1 MAGQT
6 NLSEVLKSLQVSC
19 DDVEYGFAS
28 VKDKQ
33 IDYDDQV
40 LGTFKEDE
48 GLTIIASKKHFETN
62 GIQYE
67 GPYAKLTIEVH
78 TSLEL
83 VGLTAVLAKK
93 LADYQISA
101 NVVAGYFHD
110 HIFVQY
116 AVRQKAIEA
125 INNLKEDQIK

>member
-1 MAGQT
+1 MTGQT
-6 NLSEVLKSLQVSC
+6 NLSEVLKSMQVSC
-19 DDVEYGFAS
+19 DNIEYGFAS
-28 VKDKQ
+28 VKGHQ
-33 IDYDDQV
+33 INFDDRI
-40 LGTFKEDE
+40 LGTFKENE
-48 GLTIIASKKHFETN
+48 GSTIIASKEYFEAN
-62 GIQYE
+62 DIQYE

-93 LADYQISA
+93 LADNQISA

-125 INNLKEDQIK
+125 IDNLKAD

>member
-1 MAGQT
+1 M
-6 NLSEVLKSLQVSC
+6 QVSC
-19 DDVEYGFAS
+19 DNIEYGFAS

-33 IDYDDQV
+33 VNFDEQV
-40 LGTFKEDE
+40 LGTFKENE
-48 GLTIIASKKHFETN
+48 GLTVIAQKEYLETN
-62 GIQYE
+62 NIQYE
-67 GPYAKLTIEVH
+67 GPYAKLTIEIH

-93 LADYQISA
+93 LAENQISA

-125 INNLKEDQIK
+125 INNLKED

>member
-1 MAGQT
+1 MSGKT
-6 NLSEVLKSLQVSC
+6 DLSEVLKTLQVSC
-19 DDVEYGFAS
+19 DNVEYGFAS
-28 VKDKQ
+28 VKERQIGFEDK
-33 IDYDDQV
+33 IV
-40 LGTFKEDE
+40 GLFKEGE
-48 GLTIIASKKHFETN
+48 GVTVIAPKEYFVTN
-62 GIQYE
+62 SMQYE

-93 LADYQISA
+93 LAENQISA

-116 AVRQKAIEA
+116 AIRQKAVEA
-125 INNLKEDQIK
+125 INDLKND

>member
-1 MAGQT
+1 MVGQT
-6 NLSEVLKSLQVSC
+6 NLPEVLKSLRVSC
-19 DDVEYGFAS
+19 DEVQYGFAS
-28 VKDKQ
+28 VQEHQKNTDNR
-33 IDYDDQV
+33 I
-40 LGTFKEDE
+40 LGIFKEKE
-48 GLTIIASKKHFETN
+48 GLTIIASREYFDEN
-62 GIQYE
+62 NIEYE

-93 LADYQISA
+93 LADNQISA

-116 AVRQKAIEA
+116 AVRQKAVEVIA
-125 INNLKEDQIK
+125 NLKKD

>member
-1 MAGQT
+1 MTGQT

-19 DDVEYGFAS
+19 DNVEYGFAS
-28 VKDKQ
+28 VKEHQDNSDFR
-33 IDYDDQV
+33 I

-48 GLTIIASKKHFETN
+48 GLTLIASKEFFETN
-62 GIQYE
+62 NIKYE

-83 VGLTAVLAKK
+83 VGLTAILAKK
-93 LADYQISA
+93 LAENQISA

-116 AVRQKAIEA
+116 GIYQKAIDA
-125 INNLKEDQIK
+125 INSLKEN

>member
-1 MAGQT
+1 MTGQT
-6 NLSEVLKSLQVSC
+6 NLSEVLKSMQVSC
-19 DDVEYGFAS
+19 DNIEYGFAS

-33 IDYDDQV
+33 VNFDEQV
-40 LGTFKEDE
+40 LGTFKENE
-48 GLTIIASKKHFETN
+48 GLTVIAQKEYLETN
-62 GIQYE
+62 NIQYE
-67 GPYAKLTIEVH
+67 GPYAKLTIEIH

-93 LADYQISA
+93 LAENQISA

-125 INNLKEDQIK
+125 INNLKET

>member
-6 NLSEVLKSLQVSC
+6 NLSEVLKSLHVSC
-19 DDVEYGFAS
+19 DNIEYGFAS
-28 VKDKQ
+28 VKNKQ
-33 IDYDDQV
+33 INFDDQV
-40 LGTFKEDE
+40 LGTFKENE
-48 GLTIIASKKHFETN
+48 GLTVIASKKYLETN
-62 GIQYE
+62 NMQYE
-67 GPYAKLTIEVH
+67 GPYAKLTIELH

-93 LADYQISA
+93 LAENQISA

-116 AVRQKAIEA
+116 DLRRKATESL
-125 INNLKEDQIK
+125 NNLKR

>member
-1 MAGQT
+1 MTGQT
-6 NLSEVLKSLQVSC
+6 NLSEVLKSMQVSC
-19 DDVEYGFAS
+19 DNIEYGFAS

-33 IDYDDQV
+33 VNFDEQV
-40 LGTFKEDE
+40 LGTFKENE
-48 GLTIIASKKHFETN
+48 GLTVIAQKEYLETN
-62 GIQYE
+62 NIQYE
-67 GPYAKLTIEVH
+67 GPYAKLTIEIH

-93 LADYQISA
+93 LAENQISA

-125 INNLKEDQIK
+125 INNLKED

>member
-1 MAGQT
+1 MTGQT
-6 NLSEVLKSLQVSC
+6 DLSGVLKSLQVSC
-19 DDVEYGFAS
+19 DNIEYGFAS

-33 IDYDDQV
+33 INFDDQV
-40 LGTFKEDE
+40 LGTFKENE
-48 GLTIIASKKHFETN
+48 GLTIIAPREYFETN
-62 GIQYE
+62 DIQYE

-83 VGLTAVLAKK
+83 VGLTAILARK
-93 LADYQISA
+93 LAENQISA

-125 INNLKEDQIK
+125 INNLKEK